1 MKLTFEPLDLILEM
15 PFTIARGTSLQAE
28 NVLVQIESD
37 GLRGLGEAGPSSFY
51 GEDRGTVLVA
61 LATFSGQLGHDPFAV
76 ESILATL
83 DRVLRH
89 NSAAK
94 AAVDM
99 ALHDLMGKIL
109 AVPLYKLFGLDR
121 AAAPRTSFT
130 IGIDT
135 LEVMAQKAQAAGA
148 YPVLKVKVGTDDD
161 EARLRV
167 IREVRPDAVI
177 RVDANA
183 AWAPRQ
189 AIQSIRRLAAYD
201 LEFVEQPV
209 AAGDLEG
216 LRLVRE
222 NSPLP
227 IFADESCVVAQDI
240 PRVADAVDGIVIKL
254 MKCGGLRRAL
264 EMIHVARAH
273 NLKVMLGCMVE
284 SSVGITA
291 AAHLSPL
298 VDHADLDGN
307 LLLKNDPFEGVMVEQ
322 GRLVLPQGPGLGVER
337 RGR

>member
-1 MKLTFEPLDLILEM
+1 MKLTFEPLDLMLEM

-28 NVLVQIESD
+28 NVLVQLESE
-37 GLRGLGEAGPSSFY
+37 GLRGVGEAGPSTFY
-51 GEDRGTVLVA
+51 GEDRGTVLAA
-61 LATFSGQLGHDPFAV
+61 LATFSGQLGRDPFAV
-76 ESILATL
+76 EAILATL

-109 AVPLYKLFGLDR
+109 AVPLYRLFGLDR
-121 AAAPRTSFT
+121 AATPRTSFT

-135 LEVMAQKAQAAGA
+135 PEVMAQKAQVAGA

-161 EARLRV
+161 EARLRA
-167 IREVRPDAVI
+167 IRQVRPDAVI

-189 AIQSIRRLAAYD
+189 AIQSIQRLAAYD

-216 LRLVRE
+216 LCLVRQ

-254 MKCGGLRRAL
+254 MKCGGPRRAL

-298 VDHADLDGN
+298 VDYADLDGN
-307 LLLKNDPFEGVMVEQ
+307 LLLKNDPFEGVRVEQ